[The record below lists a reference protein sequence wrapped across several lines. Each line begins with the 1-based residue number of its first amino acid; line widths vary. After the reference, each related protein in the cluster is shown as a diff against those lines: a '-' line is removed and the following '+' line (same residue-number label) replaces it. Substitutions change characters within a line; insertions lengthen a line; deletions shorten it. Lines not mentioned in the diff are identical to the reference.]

1 MAAATRGK
9 PSKRGSTSSP
19 DVVADVAHTSPRR
32 RATTAPATVDI
43 AGQVVEATLVELTFN
58 VSGSLS
64 GTWVEKLWLANDTR
78 LPVQMERE
86 LDLSGPATL
95 KESNK
100 LVLTDLTPTT

>member
-1 MAAATRGK
+1 
-9 PSKRGSTSSP
+9 
-19 DVVADVAHTSPRR
+19 VVADVAHTSPRR

-64 GTWVEKLWLANDTR
+64 GTWVEKLWLANDTH